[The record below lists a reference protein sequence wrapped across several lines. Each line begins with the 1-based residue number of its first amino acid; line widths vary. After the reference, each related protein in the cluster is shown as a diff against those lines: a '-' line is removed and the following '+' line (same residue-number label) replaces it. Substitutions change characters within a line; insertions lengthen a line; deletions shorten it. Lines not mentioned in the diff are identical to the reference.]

1 MKKQLWILV
10 AAAMLAAALGGCGG
24 QEDVSE
30 PASEPT
36 SPVSSESTPEEASGT
51 AASDPEPAGDTPVGE
66 FWSIPDETPTDQVL
80 DLYPDLNFWSY
91 PHLFPEDTS
100 ELQTVGDMK
109 AYWASLSPEDERLR
123 EQYLTMTPE
132 EKMLDIEHENPV
144 LTAVGDTVEGVY
156 GEADEPVSLTVTG
169 IQADG
174 YVAYIDLEGFE
185 PGSFD
190 FDFSMDRKVI
200 SPNSAHGGFGY
211 GATPSEDD
219 DSRAFFTAYAD
230 LPFVQLVQHTD
241 SPFPFDMDIDLTE
254 YRTEVKTAVFP
265 RADNTREGLYPAA
278 AQLSPLSFVVNF
290 AVFGDDVL
298 VPTDVSEMQ
307 PVKLLDG
314 EEVVYQFDGVN
325 DRAFV
330 NSTGWTFVPVKQE
343 TATVAGEYDWRL
355 LCTFVVKGDEE
366 NREIFPDYDRID
378 AIEFEGVVYPLQ

>member
-1 MKKQLWILV
+1 
-10 AAAMLAAALGGCGG
+10 
-24 QEDVSE
+24 
-30 PASEPT
+30 
-36 SPVSSESTPEEASGT
+36 
-51 AASDPEPAGDTPVGE
+51 
-66 FWSIPDETPTDQVL
+66 
-80 DLYPDLNFWSY
+80 
-91 PHLFPEDTS
+91 
-100 ELQTVGDMK
+100 
-109 AYWASLSPEDERLR
+109 
-123 EQYLTMTPE
+123 
-132 EKMLDIEHENPV
+132 MLDIEHENPV

-190 FDFSMDRKVI
+190 FDFSIDRKVI

-219 DSRAFFTAYAD
+219 DSRAVFTAYAD

-241 SPFPFDMDIDLTE
+241 SPFPFNMDIDLTE